1 MKLPILLSASALVM
15 SSFLVACSSTEPVS
29 SSTSAPA
36 QASDEVPELDVSAST
51 LDCEQHQPGADS
63 IIFLRQ
69 TADLIAGDVQYRV
82 ATLGCGGLAE
92 ELGIPASDGT
102 SAGPVIYGGEV
113 VEAFV
118 LENGAWTSVGLVSGP
133 DSEEGAVPTPGED
146 WDNFVTSGACASDN
160 TTIAC
165 PAFSDY
171 EYGMRAEGRIE
182 ITQQDSGLVWTF
194 VTEKITELEYTDV

>member
-1 MKLPILLSASALVM
+1 MKLPTFLSVSALVT

-36 QASDEVPELDVSAST
+36 SDEMPELDVSAST

-102 SAGPVIYGGEV
+102 SAGQVIYGGEV

-133 DSEEGAVPTPGED
+133 DIEEGAVPTPGED

>member
-36 QASDEVPELDVSAST
+36 SDEMPELDVSAST

-82 ATLGCGGLAE
+82 ATFGCGLPAS
-92 ELGIPASDGT
+92 ELGP
-102 SAGPVIYGGEV
+102 EV

-133 DSEEGAVPTPGED
+133 DIEEGAVPTPGED

-160 TTIAC
+160 TTITC

>member
-1 MKLPILLSASALVM
+1 M
-15 SSFLVACSSTEPVS
+15 
-29 SSTSAPA
+29 
-36 QASDEVPELDVSAST
+36 PELDVSAST

-133 DSEEGAVPTPGED
+133 DIEEGAVPTPGED

-160 TTIAC
+160 TTITC

>member
-1 MKLPILLSASALVM
+1 MKLPIFLSVSALVT

-133 DSEEGAVPTPGED
+133 DIEEGAVPTPGED

-160 TTIAC
+160 TTITC

>member
-36 QASDEVPELDVSAST
+36 SDEMPELDVSAST

-82 ATLGCGGLAE
+82 APLGCGGLAE
-92 ELGIPASDGT
+92 DLGIPASDGT
-102 SAGPVIYGGEV
+102 SAGPVSYGGEV
-113 VEAFV
+113 EVAFV

-133 DSEEGAVPTPGED
+133 DIEEGAVPTPGED

-160 TTIAC
+160 TTITC

>member
-1 MKLPILLSASALVM
+1 MKLPILLSVSALVT
-15 SSFLVACSSTEPVS
+15 SSFLVACSSTDPVS
-29 SSTSAPA
+29 SSASAPA
-36 QASDEVPELDVSAST
+36 QASDEMPELDVSAST

-133 DSEEGAVPTPGED
+133 DIEEGAVPTPGED

-160 TTIAC
+160 TTITC

-194 VTEKITELEYTDV
+194 VTEKVIESATP